1 MICPDCEMET
11 DKLVS
16 TTGTCMFCYKR
27 QQNKKYR
34 GEEYIPLKD
43 IKGTIEY
50 NRVMGRR
57 NSTKA
62 KHEPTVAKKPG
73 RPKKATALNEYN
85 TNNYVSLITKI
96 SLEVEKEVKEDID
109 AFLKKSGL
117 YSKSSHLPLEVM
129 LEWFYTLCQEDNYIK
144 DLELER
150 QCYDTLIINYMHE
163 LKTDIQDETTYTK
176 VGKKIAMI
184 QQSRTPVDNELDK
197 YNKVKE
203 VFEYLKKDQK
213 FMQLLQ
219 EARIELLEL
228 LDKQKDPKYISD
240 TPSMQKYDFVIQPV
254 NKEEPVVRK
263 INNPTIKNE
272 YTIKILKVRNLYGN
286 PNYQPFNYTSTI
298 TASSIEEAR
307 ASFLAFM
314 KRDFPNV
321 TFNTKDV
328 IISLV
333 SKEEA

>member
-27 QQNKKYR
+27 QQNKKYK

-62 KHEPTVAKKPG
+62 KHKPTTAKKPG

-85 TNNYVSLITKI
+85 TNNYISLITKI
-96 SLEVEKEVKEDID
+96 SLEVEDEVKKDIEN
-109 AFLKKSGL
+109 FFNKKGI
-117 YSKSSHLPLEVM
+117 KDTQHIPLEIIF
-129 LEWFYTLCQEDNYIK
+129 EWFYTLCQENNYIE
-144 DLELER
+144 DLKLEK

-163 LKTDIQDETTYTK
+163 LKADIQDETTYTK

-184 QQSRTPVDNELDK
+184 QNRRTPIDNELDK
-197 YNKVKE
+197 FNKIKS
-203 VFEYLKKDQK
+203 VFDYLKNNQE
-213 FMQLLQ
+213 FMSLLQ
-219 EARIELLEL
+219 DARVELLKLIE
-228 LDKQKDPKYISD
+228 KQKDPKYISD

-286 PNYQPFNYTSTI
+286 PNYQPFTYTSTI

>member
-27 QQNKKYR
+27 KQNKKYK

-57 NSTKA
+57 NSTKT
-62 KHEPTVAKKPG
+62 KHKPTVAKKPG

-96 SLEVEKEVKEDID
+96 SLEVEDEVKKDIEN
-109 AFLKKSGL
+109 FFNKKGI
-117 YSKSSHLPLEVM
+117 KDTQHIPLEIIF
-129 LEWFYTLCQEDNYIK
+129 EWFYTLCQENNYIE
-144 DLELER
+144 DLKLEK

-163 LKTDIQDETTYTK
+163 LKADIQDETTYTK

-184 QQSRTPVDNELDK
+184 QNRRTPTDNELDK
-197 YNKVKE
+197 FNKIKS
-203 VFEYLKKDQK
+203 VFDYLKNNQE
-213 FMQLLQ
+213 FMSLLQ
-219 EARIELLEL
+219 DARVELLKLIE
-228 LDKQKDPKYISD
+228 KQKDPKYISD

>member
-27 QQNKKYR
+27 QQNKKYK

-62 KHEPTVAKKPG
+62 KHKPTTAKKPG

-85 TNNYVSLITKI
+85 TNNYISLITKI
-96 SLEVEKEVKEDID
+96 SLEVEDEVKKDIEN
-109 AFLKKSGL
+109 FFNKKGI
-117 YSKSSHLPLEVM
+117 KDTQHIPLEIIF
-129 LEWFYTLCQEDNYIK
+129 EWFYTLCQENNYIE
-144 DLELER
+144 DLKLEK

-163 LKTDIQDETTYTK
+163 LKADIQDETTYTK

-184 QQSRTPVDNELDK
+184 QNRRTPIDNELDK
-197 YNKVKE
+197 FNKIKS
-203 VFEYLKKDQK
+203 VFDYLKNNQE
-213 FMQLLQ
+213 FMSLLQ
-219 EARIELLEL
+219 DARVELLKLIE
-228 LDKQKDPKYISD
+228 KQKDPKYISD

-286 PNYQPFNYTSTI
+286 PSYQPFNYTSTI